1 MVSDGTY
8 RSILSSCNFSSTKT
22 SRKCDR
28 TISYAMNHEFGDID
42 QYSIYTPSCANAA
55 KRRLRFKNTLL
66 RRSSYGYDPCT
77 ENYAEKYYNRPD
89 VQRAMHANTTGIPYR
104 WTACSNVLIKTW
116 GDAEFSMLP
125 TYKKLIGAGLRIWMF
140 SGDTDSVVPV
150 SATRFS
156 ISHLGLKIK
165 IPWYPWYSGRQ
176 VAGWTEVYEGMTFAS
191 VRGAGHEVPLFQ
203 PRRAFQL
210 FQSFLAGKPLP
221 KT

>member
-1 MVSDGTY
+1 
-8 RSILSSCNFSSTKT
+8 
-22 SRKCDR
+22 
-28 TISYAMNHEFGDID
+28 
-42 QYSIYTPSCANAA
+42 
-55 KRRLRFKNTLL
+55 
-66 RRSSYGYDPCT
+66 
-77 ENYAEKYYNRPD
+77 
-89 VQRAMHANTTGIPYR
+89 
-104 WTACSNVLIKTW
+104 
-116 GDAEFSMLP
+116 
-125 TYKKLIGAGLRIWMF
+125 MF

-150 SATRFS
+150 TGTRFS

-203 PRRAFQL
+203 PRRTFQL

>member
-1 MVSDGTY
+1 MRCHDEQVGNAVTDNYYDSLGTVAYWWTHSMVSDGTY

-28 TISYAMNHEFGDID
+28 AISYAMNHEFGDID

-104 WTACSNVLIKTW
+104 WTACRCHLQPCGTNTVFFV
-116 GDAEFSMLP
+116 AEFSDG
-125 TYKKLIGAGLRIWMF
+125 ICIWF
-140 SGDTDSVVPV
+140 SP
-150 SATRFS
+150 A
-156 ISHLGLKIK
+156 
-165 IPWYPWYSGRQ
+165 
-176 VAGWTEVYEGMTFAS
+176 MC
-191 VRGAGHEVPLFQ
+191 
-203 PRRAFQL
+203 
-210 FQSFLAGKPLP
+210 
-221 KT
+221 